1 MHYVVSISHIIRFT
15 YLKTREQRQVDC
27 WDNLQA
33 EKADRPQAKCSEIW
47 ESDIAEVCE
56 HVLHFPV
63 RTLAKAKCEMLLDYA

>member
-15 YLKTREQRQVDC
+15 YLKTCEQRQVDSRKS
-27 WDNLQA
+27 LQA

-63 RTLAKAKCEMLLDYA
+63 RMLAKAKYEMLLDDA